1 LPNTFF
7 IIIRLVPA
15 LIDCLQFT
23 QEDFINQDKSN
34 QGQKPPATGYEDT
47 GEESE
52 GSDGE
57 EGGHTGDWTLRKE
70 AAKALDFLAR
80 HFKGKTFDCAQ
91 VKIAD
96 YLKSNEWVIR

>member
-1 LPNTFF
+1 MNHDNANTKSQ
-7 IIIRLVPA
+7 RLSA
-15 LIDCLQFT
+15 N
-23 QEDFINQDKSN
+23 EN
-34 QGQKPPATGYEDT
+34 GET

-80 HFKGKTFDCAQ
+80 HFKAKTFESAQ
-91 VKIAD
+91 IKISE
-96 YLKSNEWVIR
+96 YLKSNDWVQR